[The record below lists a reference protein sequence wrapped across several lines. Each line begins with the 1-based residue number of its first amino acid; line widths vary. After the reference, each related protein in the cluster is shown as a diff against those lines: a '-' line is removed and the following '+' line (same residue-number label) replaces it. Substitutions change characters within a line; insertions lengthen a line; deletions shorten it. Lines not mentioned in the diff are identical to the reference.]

1 MIKSHQVSAS
11 SSYAFEH
18 SGQKHFGGPSCPPP
32 MSNRVNSEV
41 EGLELEQH
49 LAILL
54 ERLKVSDGSTIT
66 YQEIRIETWLPV
78 SGFA

>member
-18 SGQKHFGGPSCPPP
+18 SGQKHFAPPPPPP

-54 ERLKVSDGSTIT
+54 ELLKVSDGSTIT
-66 YQEIRIETWLPV
+66 YQEIRIKTWLPV